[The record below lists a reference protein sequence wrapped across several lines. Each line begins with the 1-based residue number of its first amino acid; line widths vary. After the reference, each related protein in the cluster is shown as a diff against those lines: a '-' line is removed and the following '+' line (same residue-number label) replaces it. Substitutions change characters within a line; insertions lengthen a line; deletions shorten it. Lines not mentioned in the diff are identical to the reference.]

1 MAALLCA
8 RLEELGE
15 APPKVAILFH
25 GFLTPLP
32 SNPPLRW
39 WRDLAPSS
47 LRTPTLVVC
56 GSADPV
62 DAGGQAARLAA
73 LFATSRV
80 HVVSNGAH
88 AMPREE
94 EDLAAISTFCR
105 AALCGRAALG
115 GGEVGA
121 ASAGQAGASPPR
133 VVPVCCE

>member
-8 RLEELGE
+8 RLEERGE
-15 APPKVAILFH
+15 APPKVAILFN

-62 DAGGQAARLAA
+62 NAGGQAARLAA

-80 HVVSNGAH
+80 HVVPNGAH

-121 ASAGQAGASPPR
+121 ASAGEAGASPHPCR
-133 VVPVCCE
+133 ASLL

>member
-1 MAALLCA
+1 MVREGAAKG
-8 RLEELGE
+8 RDS
-15 APPKVAILFH
+15 
-25 GFLTPLP
+25 LP
-32 SNPPLRW
+32 
-39 WRDLAPSS
+39 
-47 LRTPTLVVC
+47 
-56 GSADPV
+56 
-62 DAGGQAARLAA
+62 
-73 LFATSRV
+73 RV
-80 HVVSNGAH
+80 PHAVGAH